1 MRRIKVKTKELGFTL
16 IEVLL
21 CIALIALAL
30 LGLAQI
36 FTLSVLNNMRSDRL
50 TTANFLAQQ
59 QVDFIRNLTLEE
71 ISLNYYRQTVDEKL
85 DINNDG
91 TLDYRRITIV
101 EDADIKD
108 KGDSTPT
115 WPPSVTLTGNYFKVR
130 VFVFSAEQLNR
141 EVSDLIQAPE
151 RYRVKAQL
159 TTIISR

>member
-1 MRRIKVKTKELGFTL
+1 MRRVKMKTKKSGFTL

-21 CIALIALAL
+21 CIALIAVAL

-59 QVDFIRNLTLEE
+59 QIDFIRNLTLEE
-71 ISLNYYRQTVDEKL
+71 ITLNYYHQTIDEKL
-85 DINNDG
+85 DVNSDG

-101 EDADIKD
+101 EDADIREQ
-108 KGDSTPT
+108 GDSTPT
-115 WPPSVTLTGNYFKVR
+115 WPSSVTLTGNHFKVR

-141 EVSDLIQAPE
+141 EVGDLIEAPE

>member
-1 MRRIKVKTKELGFTL
+1 MKESKKINKNQGFTL

-21 CIALIALAL
+21 CIALIMIAL

-59 QVDFIRNLTLEE
+59 QVDFLRNLTLDE
-71 ISLNYYRQTVDEKL
+71 ISTLYLGQTIDETI
-85 DINNDG
+85 DINND
-91 TLDYRRITIV
+91 TTPDYRRLTKVDAATI
-101 EDADIKD
+101 E
-108 KGDSTPT
+108 TP
-115 WPPSVTLTGNYFKVR
+115 PNEPSSGNLTGTYFKVR
-130 VFVFSAEQLNR
+130 VLVFSAEQINR
-141 EVSDLIQAPE
+141 SLDDLIDYPE

>member
-1 MRRIKVKTKELGFTL
+1 MRSLKVKFKKPGFTL
-16 IEVLL
+16 VEVLL

-59 QVDFIRNLTLEE
+59 QVDFIRDLTLEE
-71 ISLNYYRQTVDEKL
+71 ISLNYYGQTIDEKL
-85 DINNDG
+85 DVNNDG
-91 TLDYRRITIV
+91 TLDYRRITKIESINIDV
-101 EDADIKD
+101 

-115 WPPSVTLTGNYFKVR
+115 WPSSGILTGNYFKVK
-130 VFVFSAEQLNR
+130 VFVFSAEQLDR
-141 EVSDLIQAPE
+141 DAEDLIADPE